1 MSESNLG
8 SKQDKINSE
17 ELVQDKE
24 DKRKRRTRNDDDGRN
39 FSCSCGK
46 SYLSYPALYTH
57 IKTKHNGKSEFTK
70 SINAKEEQSYDAK
83 ENDEISETEK
93 YEDTNNMDLLKK
105 YLTKFF
111 PFSQKEREADKKIK
125 QISKEDQIYIKGIK
139 QYWQKHKKED
149 QPQLN

>member
-1 MSESNLG
+1 MSESNLC
-8 SKQDKINSE
+8 SKQDKLNSE
-17 ELVQDKE
+17 ELVEDKE

-57 IKTKHNGKSEFTK
+57 IKTKHNGKPEFTK
-70 SINAKEEQSYDAK
+70 NINPKEDHSYDAK
-83 ENDEISETEK
+83 EDEGSETEK
-93 YEDTNNMDLLKK
+93 FEDTNNMDLLKK

-125 QISKEDQIYIKGIK
+125 EISKEDQAYIKGIK
-139 QYWQKHKKED
+139 EHW
-149 QPQLN
+149 